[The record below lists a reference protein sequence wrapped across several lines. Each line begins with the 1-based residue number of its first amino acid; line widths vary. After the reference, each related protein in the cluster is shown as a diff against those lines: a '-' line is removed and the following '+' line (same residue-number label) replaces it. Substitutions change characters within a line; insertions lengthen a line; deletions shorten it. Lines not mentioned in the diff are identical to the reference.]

1 MTREIRGADWKLF
14 RQVHPIAL
22 ERFCQRVL
30 SEVGR
35 LASDTGKSA
44 HQRYMATFQLLQRR
58 DKELAE
64 AFNDMRRS
72 TALLQLAIL
81 RSRGLVTDEEFARF
95 SPETQAAVQ
104 VWLGERHDCA

>member
-1 MTREIRGADWKLF
+1 MARDISESDWKLF
-14 RQVHPIAL
+14 RQLHPLAL
-22 ERFCQRVL
+22 HRFCERAL

-35 LASDTGKSA
+35 LASETGKSA
-44 HQRYMATFQLLQRR
+44 HERYLTVFRLLQRR

-64 AFNDMRRS
+64 AFNDLRRS

-95 SPETQAAVQ
+95 SPETRGAVQ
-104 VWLGERHDCA
+104 VFLGGRVKG